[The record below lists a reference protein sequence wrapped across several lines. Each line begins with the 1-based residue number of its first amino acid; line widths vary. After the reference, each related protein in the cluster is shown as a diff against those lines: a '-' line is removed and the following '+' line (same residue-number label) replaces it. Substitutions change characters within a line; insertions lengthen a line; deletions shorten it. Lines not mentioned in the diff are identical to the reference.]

1 MPDYGYRLFTLDERT
16 ARKAHRCI
24 WCGEAIPVGAKYL
37 DERSVY
43 EGCVQRH
50 RWHPEC
56 LPACSSA
63 LREAGDEGFD
73 AYQNERPQPVEAR
86 HA

>member
-1 MPDYGYRLFTLDERT
+1 MSDNGYSFLSLAERT
-16 ARKAHRCI
+16 ARKPHTCI
-24 WCGEAIPVGAKYL
+24 WCGEDIEVGTRYL

-43 EGCVQRH
+43 EGEMQLH

-56 LPACSSA
+56 LPACRSA
-63 LREAGDEGFD
+63 LREAGDEGFE
-73 AYQNERPQPVEAR
+73 AYQNERPQPAEAR